1 MKKKAMFI
9 ALVLLLSVLTALAAC
24 VDTSPSEPEQPERP
38 EPSEPIEPAEPVEPP
53 EDYIFWQAQE
63 GYSYGEI
70 ERVTYRSAVT
80 GTDRHATIVLPA
92 GYTES
97 KRYPVLYLL
106 HGLNCDDT
114 SWTSGVYGLP
124 MNAQY
129 IAGNAHYFADAPEI
143 VIVCVCVNSLLNA
156 SETQPDWNSPDLTA
170 VYDLTGR
177 EIVTSLMPFVQDN
190 YSVSTSRESTAV
202 AGFSMGGREAILTA
216 FAYQDKFGSVGA
228 FSPASFGDDVIS
240 ASTYVPDLALT
251 GENFDYVQVTCGL
264 LDTLLGVAS
273 NLKSKLENIGITP
286 AWSTPLGMHSP
297 SVWREALFDF
307 VKSAFA

>member
-1 MKKKAMFI
+1 MFI
-9 ALVLLLSVLTALAAC
+9 ALVLLLSVFAALAAC

-38 EPSEPIEPAEPVEPP
+38 EPSEPIEPSEPSGPSEPVEPP

-92 GYTES
+92 GYYES

-129 IAGNAHYFADAPEI
+129 IAGNAHCFEGAPEI
-143 VIVCVCVNSLLNA
+143 VIVCVNSLLNA
-156 SETQPDWNSPDLTA
+156 SETQPDWNSPDLTS

-190 YSVSTSRESTAV
+190 YSVSASRENTAV

-228 FSPASFGDDVIS
+228 FSPASFGDDIIS

-251 GENFDYVQVTCGL
+251 GENFNYVQVTCGL

-273 NLKSKLENIGITP
+273 NLKSKLEDIGITP